1 MVAKFVRPMMPATAR
16 HAGGKTNLRKIN
28 RRQPDTYTRIH
39 MELQTERRDGI
50 LTFAIQG
57 RLDGYGAGQLSDA
70 VQASLQDDD
79 RSIVFDLTGLSYL
92 SSAGIRVLLAVK
104 KQLKERSGIL
114 ALAGM
119 QEYPRNVLDM
129 AGVAPV
135 FSIYAGVEEAV
146 AACRRP
152 QDSLSVIS
160 ELARTPVVKD
170 SVAYT
175 VERVSTK
182 RSSLR
187 ATGSL
192 DKMLSARLAEE
203 DIHAIPFSALQYSLG
218 IGALGASVADV
229 LPLLGEMI
237 TLHGSVVWLPTDG
250 NATPDFFTPAK
261 DTGELY
267 VYAGY
272 NVALDGPF
280 HEIITIDAG
289 NSGSITLS
297 DVYRTIFD
305 LAREQK
311 RDYAGI
317 VAIAMWAVVDGVRS
331 LGVKKSPIAA
341 SSPTN
346 GLPINA
352 EANVKEWLEEDD
364 EPKYHG
370 DTMVSFG
377 FGIDYSACSDEH
389 LSALT
394 DENRP
399 KTQQLQLHNHGVVFR
414 GTPWDASLDLS
425 RQIEKIVTEGEFVDM
440 RHLKD
445 STRIRRAKLGVAYIS
460 GIDVEE

>member
-1 MVAKFVRPMMPATAR
+1 
-16 HAGGKTNLRKIN
+16 
-28 RRQPDTYTRIH
+28 
-39 MELQTERRDGI
+39 MELQIERIDGI
-50 LTFAIQG
+50 LTFSMRG
-57 RLDGYGAGQLSDA
+57 RLDGYGAGQVSDA

-79 RSIVFDLTGLSYL
+79 RSIVFDLAGVNYL
-92 SSAGIRVLLAVK
+92 SSAGIRVLIAAK
-104 KQLKERSGIL
+104 KQLKERNGIL

-119 QEYPRNVLDM
+119 QEYPKSVLDM
-129 AGVAPV
+129 AGVASV
-135 FSIYAGVEEAV
+135 FSTYARVEEAV

-152 QDSLSVIS
+152 QDSLSVIN
-160 ELARTPVVKD
+160 EIARTPVMRNG
-170 SVAYT
+170 VAYT
-175 VERVSTK
+175 IERASTQ

-192 DKMLSARLAEE
+192 NKMLHARLAEE
-203 DIHAIPFSALQYSLG
+203 DIRAIPFSALQYSLG

-237 TLHGSVVWLPTDG
+237 TLHGSMVWLPTDG

-261 DTGELY
+261 ETGELY

-280 HEIITIDAG
+280 HEIVTIDAG
-289 NSGSITLS
+289 DSGSITLS

-311 RDYAGI
+311 RDFAGI

-331 LGVKKSPIAA
+331 LGVKRSPVAGSA
-341 SSPTN
+341 PTN

-352 EANVKEWLEEDD
+352 EANVTEWLEEDD
-364 EPKYHG
+364 GPKYHG

-377 FGIDYSACSDEH
+377 FGVDYSACNDEH

-394 DENRP
+394 DENRQ
-399 KTQQLQLHNHGVVFR
+399 TTRQLQLHNHGVIFR
-414 GTPWDASLDLS
+414 GVPWDATLDLS
-425 RQIEKIVTEGEFVDM
+425 RQIGKIVNEAEFVDM

-445 STRIRRAKLGVAYIS
+445 TTRIRRAKLGVAYIS
-460 GIDVEE
+460 GIDMDV

>member
-1 MVAKFVRPMMPATAR
+1 
-16 HAGGKTNLRKIN
+16 
-28 RRQPDTYTRIH
+28 

-50 LTFAIQG
+50 LTFVIQG

-79 RSIVFDLTGLSYL
+79 RSVVFDLAGLSYL
-92 SSAGIRVLLAVK
+92 SSAGIRVFIAVK

-129 AGVAPV
+129 AGVTPIL
-135 FSIYAGVEEAV
+135 SIYSGVDEAV

-170 SVAYT
+170 GVAYT
-175 VERVSTK
+175 VEPVSK
-182 RSSLR
+182 KGSSLR
-187 ATGSL
+187 VSGSL
-192 DKMLSARLAEE
+192 NKMLYARLTEE

-218 IGALGASVADV
+218 IGALGESVADV

-261 DTGELY
+261 GTGELY

-280 HEIITIDAG
+280 HEIVTINAGDA
-289 NSGSITLS
+289 GSITLS

-311 RDYAGI
+311 RDFAGI

-341 SSPTN
+341 SSPKN
-346 GLPINA
+346 GHPINA
-352 EANVKEWLEEDD
+352 EANIKEWLEEDD
-364 EPKYHG
+364 GPKYHG

-377 FGIDYSACSDEH
+377 FGVDYSACNDER

-394 DENRP
+394 DENRQ

-414 GTPWDASLDLS
+414 GIPWDASLDLS
-425 RQIEKIVTEGEFVDM
+425 RQIEKIVTEGEFADM

-460 GIDVEE
+460 GIDVDA